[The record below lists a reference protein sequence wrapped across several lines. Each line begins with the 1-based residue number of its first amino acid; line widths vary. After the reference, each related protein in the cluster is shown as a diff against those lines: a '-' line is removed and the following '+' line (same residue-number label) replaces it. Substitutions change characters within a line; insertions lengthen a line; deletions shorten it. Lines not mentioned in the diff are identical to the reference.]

1 MTCLRCN
8 VQGARRESQL
18 SSNPERVY
26 VKCMQCDEF
35 LSWVDAMGQ
44 NLDAKISSEIQAIR
58 KEFKELKMIEKGQS
72 IVVMLLI
79 AVIIV
84 QSIVM
89 TI

>member
-1 MTCLRCN
+1 
-8 VQGARRESQL
+8 
-18 SSNPERVY
+18 
-26 VKCMQCDEF
+26 MQCDEF